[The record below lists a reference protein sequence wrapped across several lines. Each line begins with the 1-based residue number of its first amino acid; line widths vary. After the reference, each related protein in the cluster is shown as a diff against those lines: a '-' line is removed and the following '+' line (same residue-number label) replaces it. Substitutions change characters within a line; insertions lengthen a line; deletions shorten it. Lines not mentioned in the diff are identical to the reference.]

1 MSEQQI
7 FAKCAWRLIPLMV
20 AAYLANFIDRVNV
33 GFAALTM
40 NKDLGF
46 SPSVY
51 GFGAGVLFVAI
62 VLFQVPA
69 NVMLERV
76 GARRWFFS
84 TMLIWGAISASTAFV
99 QTPASFYVLRFL
111 LGMAEAAFLPGM
123 LFYLTLWFPQAYRA
137 RYSANFMLGVPLSF
151 VIGAPLS
158 GLILGMDG
166 AAGLHGWQWLFLL
179 EGLPTCL
186 LAFAI
191 FKLLP
196 DGPANAPWLT
206 AEEKALIASRL
217 SNQQAAVKTELW
229 PALRDPRVI
238 VFGVVLLGHQI
249 AAFGFDFWLPQI
261 VRAMGFSIFVT
272 GFVVALP
279 YAVSMPAMVLWG
291 RSSDRRGERIWHVVL
306 AAVVVAAGFAVASVP
321 SSALIGLLGLIFV
334 RIGLSALYGPFWS
347 LTSSFLRGPAAAGGI
362 ALITCIGNGLGG
374 FLGPN
379 VIGILRQQSGSY
391 TSGMIALALGMVFSA
406 FVVLALGR
414 AMAPRRAV
422 A

>member
-1 MSEQQI
+1 
-7 FAKCAWRLIPLMV
+7 
-20 AAYLANFIDRVNV
+20 
-33 GFAALTM
+33 
-40 NKDLGF
+40 
-46 SPSVY
+46 
-51 GFGAGVLFVAI
+51 
-62 VLFQVPA
+62 
-69 NVMLERV
+69 
-76 GARRWFFS
+76 
-84 TMLIWGAISASTAFV
+84 
-99 QTPASFYVLRFL
+99 
-111 LGMAEAAFLPGM
+111 
-123 LFYLTLWFPQAYRA
+123 
-137 RYSANFMLGVPLSF
+137 
-151 VIGAPLS
+151 
-158 GLILGMDG
+158 
-166 AAGLHGWQWLFLL
+166 
-179 EGLPTCL
+179 
-186 LAFAI
+186 
-191 FKLLP
+191 
-196 DGPANAPWLT
+196 
-206 AEEKALIASRL
+206 
-217 SNQQAAVKTELW
+217 
-229 PALRDPRVI
+229 
-238 VFGVVLLGHQI
+238 
-249 AAFGFDFWLPQI
+249 
-261 VRAMGFSIFVT
+261 MGFSIFVT